1 MLDLL
6 RGDSSLPTFHRCS
19 GCESVIVNGFSF
31 IKSRHKALLLGVF
44 MAFIRI
50 VILKYNLLFIV
61 RIL

>member
-1 MLDLL
+1 MFDLL
-6 RGDSSLPTFHRCS
+6 RGDSSLQTFHRCS

-31 IKSRHKALLLGVF
+31 IISRHKALLLGVF
-44 MAFIRI
+44 IAFIRI